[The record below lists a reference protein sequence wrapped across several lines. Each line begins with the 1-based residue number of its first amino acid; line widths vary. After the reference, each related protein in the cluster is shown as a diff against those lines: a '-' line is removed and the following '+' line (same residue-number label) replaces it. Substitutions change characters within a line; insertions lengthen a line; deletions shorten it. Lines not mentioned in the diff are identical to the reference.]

1 MKTQA
6 RKTQAPDAHAD
17 GEVIRRIAG
26 GDRAAMMTLYQR
38 HHLRVFRF
46 LIRMVR
52 NEATAEELVSDVF
65 LDVWRQAGAF
75 EGRSSATTWLLGI
88 ARFKALS
95 QLRRRTDAPLDD
107 AFAEALEDDAD
118 DPEVSAQKTDKAAI
132 MRACLGR
139 LSPGHAEVIDLVY
152 YHEQGVDAVARI
164 LGIPANTVK
173 TRLFHARKRLAGL
186 LADAGVDRGW
196 P

>member
-1 MKTQA
+1 M
-6 RKTQAPDAHAD
+6 DSLAD
-17 GEVIRRIAG
+17 DVLIRRMAG
-26 GDRAAMMTLYQR
+26 GDKAAMLSLYQR

-46 LIRMVR
+46 LVRMVR

-65 LDVWRQAGAF
+65 LDVWRQAAAF

-95 QLRRRTDAPLDD
+95 QLRRRTEAALDPE
-107 AFAEALEDDAD
+107 FAGAIADDAD
-118 DPEVSAQKTDKAAI
+118 DPEVSAQKTDKAAV
-132 MRACLGR
+132 MRACLDR
-139 LSPGHAEVIDLVY
+139 LTPEHREVIDLVY
-152 YHEQGVDAVARI
+152 YHEQGVDDVAQV
-164 LGIPANTVK
+164 LGIPPNTVK

-186 LADAGVDRGW
+186 LAEAGVDRGW